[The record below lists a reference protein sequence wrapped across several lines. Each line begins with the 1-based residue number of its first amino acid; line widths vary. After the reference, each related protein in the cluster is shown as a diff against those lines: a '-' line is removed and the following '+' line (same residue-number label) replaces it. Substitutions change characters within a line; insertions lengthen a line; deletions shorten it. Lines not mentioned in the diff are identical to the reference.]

1 MISTPQ
7 ASIFVDELQPH
18 HDMAQFWG
26 WSFAEDRS
34 WSEVTPF
41 EFDVFIEGFK
51 GCHYWT
57 STDRFHPAEVYGS
70 PPRKTEIWSTSKRWP
85 SAYSERRLLDIEF
98 ARRLTGSDGQVR
110 CFIRKGEKA

>member
-7 ASIFVDELQPH
+7 VSIFIEEAMAHP
-18 HDMAQFWG
+18 DMAQFWG
-26 WSFAEDRS
+26 WAFAEDRS
-34 WSEVTPF
+34 WSEVEPF

-51 GCHYWT
+51 DRHYWT
-57 STDRFHPAEVYGS
+57 STDRIYKGEVYGN
-70 PPRKTEIWSTSKRWP
+70 PPWKTEIWSTSKRWP

-110 CFIRKGEKA
+110 CFIRKGELA